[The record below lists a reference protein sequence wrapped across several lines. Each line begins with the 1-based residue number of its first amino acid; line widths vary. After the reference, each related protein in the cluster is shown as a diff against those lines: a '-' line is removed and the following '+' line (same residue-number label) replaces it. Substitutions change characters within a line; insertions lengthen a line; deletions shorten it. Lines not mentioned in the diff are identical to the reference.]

1 MLMRVL
7 SLEEKID
14 MTTEQI
20 YAKLLPI
27 VKTYLPEDVSEEEV
41 SPDKDLTGELN
52 INSAHL
58 VDVVLD
64 VEDEFDVEFANADM
78 ENLRTINDAIDI
90 IKQKLKTK

>member
-1 MLMRVL
+1 
-7 SLEEKID
+7 

-27 VKTYLPEDVSEEEV
+27 VKTYLPEDVSEEAIAA
-41 SPDKDLTGELN
+41 DKDLTGELN

-78 ENLRTINDAIDI
+78 ENLRTLNDAIAI
-90 IKQKLKTK
+90 IKQKLNIR

>member
-1 MLMRVL
+1 MRVL

-27 VKTYLPEDVSEEEV
+27 IKTYLPEDVSEEDIA
-41 SPDKDLTGELN
+41 PNKDLTGELN

-78 ENLRTINDAIDI
+78 ENLRTINDAIEI
-90 IKQKLKTK
+90 IKQKLKTE